1 MRPLGLLTFAIKL
14 LRQIE
19 KWRSRPASCRAG
31 GGDVHVSAELRVLFF
46 SFSNWIF
53 KMYNSDHTQ
62 INFPADQE
70 DCTFIHLVIYLFYNR
85 NLAIST

>member
-1 MRPLGLLTFAIKL
+1 MAQPSSLVS
-14 LRQIE
+14 
-19 KWRSRPASCRAG
+19 SR
-31 GGDVHVSAELRVLFF
+31 GGDVHVSAELRDLFF

-70 DCTFIHLVIYLFYNR
+70 DCTFIHLFIYFTIE
-85 NLAIST
+85 ISRYLPKSSRELCGAQEKAAVV